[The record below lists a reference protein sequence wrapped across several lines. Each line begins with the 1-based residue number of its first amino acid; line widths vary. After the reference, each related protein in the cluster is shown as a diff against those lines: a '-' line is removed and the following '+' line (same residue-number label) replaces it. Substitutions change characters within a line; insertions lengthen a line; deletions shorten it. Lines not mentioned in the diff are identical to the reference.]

1 MAKRYPDSKAE
12 LDAWFHEAEAAVWAN
27 PAQIKQQYGN
37 ASILKESRAVF
48 NICGKNFVLWSRL
61 TILTRFVYVR
71 FAGTHREY
79 DGINAM
85 KPKVIKTESDCAA
98 VLARIEALM
107 DAERNT
113 PRGDELELLSLLVH
127 DYEEKTLP
135 IAGAILPSK

>member
-1 MAKRYPDSKAE
+1 
-12 LDAWFHEAEAAVWAN
+12 
-27 PAQIKQQYGN
+27 
-37 ASILKESRAVF
+37 
-48 NICGKNFVLWSRL
+48 
-61 TILTRFVYVR
+61 
-71 FAGTHREY
+71 
-79 DGINAM
+79 M

-113 PRGDELELLSLLVH
+113 RRGGELELLSLLVH